1 MSLPRYNYVAE
12 ACTQILRGK
21 NIAYTL
27 DGIPQTEDEWK
38 AGYAEQIGTTE
49 DNISIMSTDPSE
61 WQVTWAQIEVEAEKL
76 KVEMPLQEV
85 RIERNHRLTDTDW
98 VVARASETG
107 TAIPDDW
114 KTYRQAL
121 RDITKTTTSMD
132 DVVWPTRP
140 T

>member
-12 ACTQILRGK
+12 ACTKILRGK
-21 NIAYTL
+21 NVAYTL
-27 DGIPQTEDEWK
+27 NGICTTEDEWK

-61 WQVTWAQIEVEAEKL
+61 WQVTWAQIEVEVEKL
-76 KVEMPLQEV
+76 KVDIPLQEV
-85 RIERNHRLTDTDW
+85 RIERNHLLTDTDW

-107 TAIPDDW
+107 TDVPDDW

-121 RDITKTTTSMD
+121 RDITKTATSPD
-132 DVVWPTRP
+132 DVVWPTKP
-140 T
+140 S

>member
-1 MSLPRYNYVAE
+1 MSLDRYNYVAE

-38 AGYAEQIGTTE
+38 AGYAEQIGTTD
-49 DNISIMSTDPSE
+49 DNISIMSTVPNE
-61 WQVTWAQIEVEAEKL
+61 WQVTWAQIEVEVEKL
-76 KVEMPLQEV
+76 KVDIPLQEV

-107 TAIPDDW
+107 NPIPDDW

-121 RDITKTTTSMD
+121 RDITKTATSPD
-132 DVVWPTRP
+132 DVVWPTKP
-140 T
+140 S

>member
-12 ACTQILRGK
+12 ACTKILRGK
-21 NIAYTL
+21 NVAYTL
-27 DGIPQTEDEWK
+27 NGIPITEDEWK

-49 DNISIMSTDPSE
+49 DNISIMSTDPSK
-61 WQVTWAQIEVEAEKL
+61 WQVTWTQIEVEVEKL
-76 KVEMPLQEV
+76 KVEIPLQEV

-107 TAIPDDW
+107 TDIPDDW

-121 RDITKTTTSMD
+121 RDITKTATSPD
-132 DVVWPTRP
+132 DVVWPTKP
-140 T
+140 S